1 MSPSLE
7 PRHMADPFEVR
18 LRFTNLLSHLS
29 ASSTASLKCAHYA
42 LKYRDMDEDLHSC
55 ILENLERNNINNR
68 ANIMYFLGVFCEMA
82 LKEGY
87 RNWVDMIARDMPR
100 IVNAVAVS
108 GANVKVVRRVT
119 TDMGSKG
126 ALKEEVVE
134 RIEEKLKGIEEK
146 ATGRFL
152 EEEQEAEMIDVPMDG
167 AEDAPEGIGRTES
180 QSQSQKVTPR
190 TNQGQKQHPKVDK
203 RVIEQRIEE
212 DRERNK
218 RLRESVWAV
227 SGDDGEE
234 LEKMWEEGS
243 DVGTDDY
250 ILAEEEA
257 EERKQFARYHEV
269 QIRV

>member
-1 MSPSLE
+1 
-7 PRHMADPFEVR
+7 MADPFEVR

-87 RNWVDMIARDMPR
+87 RNWVEMIARDMSR

-119 TDMGSKG
+119 SEMGSKG
-126 ALKEEVVE
+126 ALKIELVE

-152 EEEQEAEMIDVPMDG
+152 EEEQESEMPDAPADGEDG
-167 AEDAPEGIGRTES
+167 AEGILRPES
-180 QSQSQKVTPR
+180 QSQSQRVTPR
-190 TNQGQKQHPKVDK
+190 TNQGLKQHPKVDK

-243 DVGTDDY
+243 DVGEDDY

-257 EERKQFARYHEV
+257 EERKQFARYHELPV
-269 QIRV
+269 GV

>member
-1 MSPSLE
+1 MFPNVE
-7 PRHMADPFEVR
+7 PRNMADPFEVR

-126 ALKEEVVE
+126 ALKDEVVE

-152 EEEQEAEMIDVPMDG
+152 EDEQEAEMIDVPMDG

>member
-1 MSPSLE
+1 
-7 PRHMADPFEVR
+7 MADPFEVR

-82 LKEGY
+82 LKENY
-87 RNWVDMIARDMPR
+87 RNWVEMIARDMPR

-119 TDMGSKG
+119 GEMGAKG
-126 ALKEEVVE
+126 ALKGEVVE
-134 RIEEKLKGIEEK
+134 GIEQKLRGIEEK
-146 ATGRFL
+146 ATGMFL
-152 EEEQEAEMIDVPMDG
+152 EEEEEENEGEMPDAPMDG
-167 AEDAPEGIGRTES
+167 EEGAEGIMRPES
-180 QSQSQKVTPR
+180 QSQSQRVTPR
-190 TNQGQKQHPKVDK
+190 TNQGQKQPKVDK

-227 SGDDGEE
+227 SGDNAEE

-243 DVGTDDY
+243 DVGPDDY
-250 ILAEEEA
+250 ILAEEES
-257 EERKQFARYHEV
+257 EERKQFARYHQV
-269 QIRV
+269 QVGM

>member
-1 MSPSLE
+1 VLYSFAK
-7 PRHMADPFEVR
+7 MADPFEVR

-87 RNWVDMIARDMPR
+87 RNWVEMIARDMSR

-119 TDMGSKG
+119 TEMGSKG
-126 ALKEEVVE
+126 ALKIEVVE

-152 EEEQEAEMIDVPMDG
+152 EEEQESEMPDALGDGEDG
-167 AEDAPEGIGRTES
+167 AEGIVRPDS
-180 QSQSQKVTPR
+180 QSQSQRVTPR
-190 TNQGQKQHPKVDK
+190 TNQGLKQHPKVDK

-243 DVGTDDY
+243 DVGVDDY

-269 QIRV
+269 QVVV

>member
-1 MSPSLE
+1 MPNSVAN
-7 PRHMADPFEVR
+7 MADPFEVR

-82 LKEGY
+82 LKEDY

-119 TDMGSKG
+119 SEMGSKG
-126 ALKEEVVE
+126 ALKIEIVD

-152 EEEQEAEMIDVPMDG
+152 EEEQEAEMP
-167 AEDAPEGIGRTES
+167 DALMEGDDSAEGIVRPES
-180 QSQSQKVTPR
+180 QSQSQRVTPR
-190 TNQGQKQHPKVDK
+190 TNQGQKQQLKVDK

-243 DVGTDDY
+243 DVGTDDFL
-250 ILAEEEA
+250 LAEEEA

-269 QIRV
+269 QVGV

>member
-1 MSPSLE
+1 
-7 PRHMADPFEVR
+7 MADPFEVR

-29 ASSTASLKCAHYA
+29 ASTTASLKCAHYA

-87 RNWVDMIARDMPR
+87 SNWVDMIARDMPR

-108 GANVKVVRRVT
+108 GANVKVVRFVT
-119 TDMGSKG
+119 SEMGAKG
-126 ALKEEVVE
+126 ALKIEAVKG
-134 RIEEKLKGIEEK
+134 IEEKLKGMEAK
-146 ATGRFL
+146 VTGRFL
-152 EEEQEAEMIDVPMDG
+152 EEDQEAEMPDVSMDG
-167 AEDAPEGIGRTES
+167 EDTEGIMRPES
-180 QSQSQKVTPR
+180 QSQSQRVTPR
-190 TNQGQKQHPKVDK
+190 TNQAQKQHPRVDK

-243 DVGTDDY
+243 DVGEDDH

-269 QIRV
+269 QVGT